1 MMRFLVQTD
10 WMHWKVQGD
19 WHFDP
24 DYWPDPSAMVKEING
39 LGMEV
44 MVTVWPFSHNGSLS
58 YDKMLEEGWLTQ
70 TVNESQREPSSCPSN
85 NKCPPGVVTLPDG
98 LHGGLVDVTNSG
110 AMDYVWS
117 SKHQKF
123 VLRLTMQ
130 RVESRFL
137 M

>member
-1 MMRFLVQTD
+1 
-10 WMHWKVQGD
+10 
-19 WHFDP
+19 
-24 DYWPDPSAMVKEING
+24 
-39 LGMEV
+39 
-44 MVTVWPFSHNGSLS
+44 
-58 YDKMLEEGWLTQ
+58 MLAEGWLTQ
-70 TVNESQREPSSCPSN
+70 TVNESQHEPSSCPTN
-85 NKCPPGVVTLPDG
+85 NKCPSGVVTLPDG